1 MQRRNRSG
9 CAGRRLGPQPQRRG
23 ANNHHVGPD
32 LQLVSPA
39 GISSQHR
46 TAALAGPQ
54 KMHQTRRGESM
65 DTQGNIAMQYRRL
78 DRTSAMVSAIG
89 LGCMGMSEF
98 YGPRND
104 QESIDVIHRALEL
117 GLNFLDTADA
127 YGIGHN
133 EELVGNAIRDRRD
146 KAFLATKF
154 GNVRTPDGGWADING
169 RPEYVQQACEASLK
183 RLGLE
188 MIDLYYQ
195 HRVDPKVP
203 IEETVGAMARLVEQ
217 GKVCYLGLSEA
228 A

>member
-1 MQRRNRSG
+1 MS
-9 CAGRRLGPQPQRRG
+9 
-23 ANNHHVGPD
+23 
-32 LQLVSPA
+32 
-39 GISSQHR
+39 
-46 TAALAGPQ
+46 
-54 KMHQTRRGESM
+54 
-65 DTQGNIAMQYRRL
+65 TQGTSRMQYRRL
-78 DRTSAMVSAIG
+78 GRTSVMVSAIG

-104 QESIDVIHRALEL
+104 QESVDVIHRALEL

-169 RPEYVQQACEASLK
+169 RPEYVRQACEASLK

-188 MIDLYYQ
+188 TIDLYYQ

-203 IEETVGAMARLVEQ
+203 IEETVGAHGRPGRAGQSALSRA
-217 GKVCYLGLSEA
+217 LGSGTANHSPRPQSAPYRRA
-228 A
+228 ANGVLPVDT